1 MFAVRAVANDL
12 IVAPEGAAAR
22 SDPAI
27 AEAVAN
33 ALAWDSAVPAN
44 AVKATVS
51 DGWVTLNGMVEWQY
65 QKGAAE
71 AALRHLYGVKGVSN
85 SVTVRPHV
93 SAGNIKTKSRA
104 PSSAAPKSSPGRV
117 RVETHDSEV
126 TLSGSVRSLA
136 ERDEAERAA
145 WAAPGV
151 SRVDDRITIAP

>member
-1 MFAVRAVANDL
+1 MASR
-12 IVAPEGAAAR
+12 
-22 SDPAI
+22 
-27 AEAVAN
+27 
-33 ALAWDSAVPAN
+33 LAWDSAVPAN

-93 SAGNIKTKSRA
+93 SAGNIKTKIEGAFKR
-104 PSSAAPKSSPGRV
+104 SAEIDAGRV